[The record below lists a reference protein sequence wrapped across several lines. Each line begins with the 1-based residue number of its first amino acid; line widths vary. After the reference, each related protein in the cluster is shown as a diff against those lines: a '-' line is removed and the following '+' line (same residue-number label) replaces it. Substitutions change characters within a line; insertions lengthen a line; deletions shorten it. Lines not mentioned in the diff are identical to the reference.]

1 MPTKWVLNET
11 KCKGKRV
18 EARESRIQTKWI
30 SKCSS
35 PLAVQLKCFQHYG
48 GTICI
53 CSAQEKKNSYTRS
66 LAHRTCVFYII
77 HISISIGLIGIYNKE
92 ELIVLFAPV
101 CTHNGWERD
110 NANDCEERQR
120 ARGRELRA
128 DDILW
133 VLRALQAF
141 LWNTSSRKKMMQK
154 KLRKVCTPKKV
165 TTKANRTH
173 THTHTKRPNQPAR
186 NAITK
191 SRPNRLTRHKELLNH
206 KNKWINGVWCP
217 SRYRFQAWC
226 DLWFFFRDRLSEWE
240 RERETTEDNN
250 QATHHWTTTQAKH
263 STMHYRFITNLW
275 LGSKT
280 TCLPN
285 DTA

>member
-1 MPTKWVLNET
+1 MNLKMFFAFGCTIKVFSTLWWYNMYMQRA
-11 KCKGKRV
+11 GKKIFV
-18 EARESRIQTKWI
+18 YA
-30 SKCSS
+30 
-35 PLAVQLKCFQHYG
+35 L
-48 GTICI
+48 
-53 CSAQEKKNSYTRS
+53 RS

-173 THTHTKRPNQPAR
+173 THTQNGQISQLAMRSQNRDQIAWPDTKNCL
-186 NAITK
+186 ITK
-191 SRPNRLTRHKELLNH
+191 TNESMVFGALLDIDFKH
-206 KNKWINGVWCP
+206 GAICG
-217 SRYRFQAWC
+217 
-226 DLWFFFRDRLSEWE
+226 FFFRDRLSEWE

>member
-141 LWNTSSRKKMMQK
+141 LWNTSFRKKNDAEKIAQK
-154 KLRKVCTPKKV
+154 CVHQRKLQQKQI
-165 TTKANRTH
+165 ALTH
-173 THTHTKRPNQPAR
+173 THKTAKSASSQCDLKIA
-186 NAITK
+186 TK
-191 SRPNRLTRHKELLNH
+191 SLD
-206 KNKWINGVWCP
+206 
-217 SRYRFQAWC
+217 Q
-226 DLWFFFRDRLSEWE
+226 
-240 RERETTEDNN
+240 
-250 QATHHWTTTQAKH
+250 TQRIA
-263 STMHYRFITNLW
+263 
-275 LGSKT
+275 
-280 TCLPN
+280 
-285 DTA
+285 

>member
-1 MPTKWVLNET
+1 MPTKWALNET

-53 CSAQEKKNSYTRS
+53 CSAQEKKISYTRS

-173 THTHTKRPNQPAR
+173 THTQNGQISQLAMRSQNRDQIAWPDTKNCLITKTNESMVFGALLDIDFKHGAICGFFSATGWVSESVSEKRQKTTTKRHTIEQPHR
-186 NAITK
+186 QSIPRCIIDLSPIYSLGQK
-191 SRPNRLTRHKELLNH
+191 RLVCQMTQHK
-206 KNKWINGVWCP
+206 
-217 SRYRFQAWC
+217 
-226 DLWFFFRDRLSEWE
+226 
-240 RERETTEDNN
+240 
-250 QATHHWTTTQAKH
+250 
-263 STMHYRFITNLW
+263 
-275 LGSKT
+275 
-280 TCLPN
+280 
-285 DTA
+285 

>member
-1 MPTKWVLNET
+1 M
-11 KCKGKRV
+11 
-18 EARESRIQTKWI
+18 
-30 SKCSS
+30 
-35 PLAVQLKCFQHYG
+35 AVQLKCFQHYG

-53 CSAQEKKNSYTRS
+53 CSAQEKKISYTRS

-173 THTHTKRPNQPAR
+173 THTHTQNGQISQLAMRSQNRDQIAWPDTKNCL
-186 NAITK
+186 ITK
-191 SRPNRLTRHKELLNH
+191 TNESMVFGALLDIDFKH
-206 KNKWINGVWCP
+206 GAICG
-217 SRYRFQAWC
+217 
-226 DLWFFFRDRLSEWE
+226 FFFRDRLSEWE